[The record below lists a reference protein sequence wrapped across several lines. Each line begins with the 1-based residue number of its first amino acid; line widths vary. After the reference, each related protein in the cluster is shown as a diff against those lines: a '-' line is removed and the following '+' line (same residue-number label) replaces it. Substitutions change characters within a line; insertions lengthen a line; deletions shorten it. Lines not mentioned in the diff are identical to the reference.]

1 MAVTVATASEGH
13 IRDTHLNRFRVPLT
27 KWQFDLYVCYKCHMP
42 QARLQHAAGK
52 REIER
57 EKDWAHTH
65 TFGPQFG
72 HATATATKRLLARL
86 GNARRLLQHRLMPR
100 AAAADCE

>member
-13 IRDTHLNRFRVPLT
+13 IRDTHLNRFRVPLA
-27 KWQFDLYVCYKCHMP
+27 KWQFDLYVCHKCHMP
-42 QARLQHAAGK
+42 LARLQHAAG
-52 REIER
+52 ER
-57 EKDWAHTH
+57 DTERVAGHRH

-86 GNARRLLQHRLMPR
+86 GNARRLLQHPLMPR
-100 AAAADCE
+100 AATADCK